1 MKPKGRHKPKNDD
14 IGLHACLLACLLACC
29 RCISPHEGLEIHMK
43 HDEPLLPPS
52 CLLDE
57 AARFNAKE

>member
-14 IGLHACLLACLLACC
+14 IGLHACLLAV
-29 RCISPHEGLEIHMK
+29 SPHEGLEIHMK
-43 HDEPLLPPS
+43 HNEPLLPPS

-57 AARFNAKE
+57 AARFNGKE